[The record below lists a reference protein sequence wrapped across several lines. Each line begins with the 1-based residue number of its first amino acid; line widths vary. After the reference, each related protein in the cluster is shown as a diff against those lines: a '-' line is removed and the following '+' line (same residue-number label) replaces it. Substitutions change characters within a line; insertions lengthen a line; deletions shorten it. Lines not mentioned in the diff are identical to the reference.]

1 MTEARVRRRC
11 GTMTVARAHHRP
23 LLEVMIVQDEA
34 AAQVQLDVTD
44 GVAVITLHAP
54 ERRNALT
61 QEMAE
66 ELIELCDRIDAAPAV
81 GAVVVQGSGGHFC
94 AGAHRDVLDGAG
106 DDPADPDAYAAIGSV
121 YLAFQRV
128 GRLTVPT
135 VAAVRGAAVGAGVNL
150 MMATDLRVVSDTVRI
165 IAGFL
170 RIGLHP
176 GGGHFTLLGRTAGR
190 EATSAMALFS
200 EEVGGE
206 RAVQLGLAW
215 ECLPDDAVEERAF
228 ELARRPAKDPG
239 LARAAVA
246 SFRSELD
253 PPGTSWEVASQAE
266 RASQMWSLRRR
277 ALAADD

>member
-1 MTEARVRRRC
+1 MSDD
-11 GTMTVARAHHRP
+11 VAS
-23 LLEVMIVQDEA
+23 
-34 AAQVQLDVTD
+34 QVQLEVRD
-44 GVAVITLHAP
+44 GVATVTLHAP

-61 QEMAE
+61 EEMAT
-66 ELIELCDRIDAAPAV
+66 ELIEVCGRIDADDTI
-81 GAVVVQGSGGHFC
+81 GAAVVQGSGGHFC

-106 DDPADPDAYAAIGSV
+106 ADPADPDNYAAIGSV
-121 YLAFQRV
+121 YQAFQRF
-128 GRLTVPT
+128 GRLAVPT

-150 MMATDLRVVSDTVRI
+150 MMATDLRIVSDSVRV

-200 EEVGGE
+200 EEVDGQ
-206 RAVQLGLAW
+206 RAVDLGLAW
-215 ECLPDDAVEERAF
+215 ECLPDDEVEGRAF

-246 SFRSELD
+246 SFRSEVD
-253 PPGTSWEVASQAE
+253 PPGTTWEVASQAE

-277 ALAADD
+277 ALAADEA

>member
-1 MTEARVRRRC
+1 VEDA
-11 GTMTVARAHHRP
+11 
-23 LLEVMIVQDEA
+23 IS
-34 AAQVQLDVTD
+34 QVQVEVSD
-44 GVAVITLHAP
+44 GVAVITLQAP

-61 QEMAE
+61 EAMAR
-66 ELIELCDRIDAAPAV
+66 ELIDVCERIDADEAI
-81 GAVVVQGSGGHFC
+81 GAAVVQGSGGHFC

-121 YLAFQRV
+121 YHAFQRV
-128 GRLTVPT
+128 GRLAVPT

-200 EEVGGE
+200 EEVGGQ
-206 RAVQLGLAW
+206 RAVELGLAW
-215 ECLPDDAVEERAF
+215 ESLADDEVEARAF

-239 LARAAVA
+239 LARVAVA
-246 SFRSELD
+246 SFRSEVD
-253 PPGTSWEVASQAE
+253 PPGATWEVASQAE

-277 ALAADD
+277 ALASDEG